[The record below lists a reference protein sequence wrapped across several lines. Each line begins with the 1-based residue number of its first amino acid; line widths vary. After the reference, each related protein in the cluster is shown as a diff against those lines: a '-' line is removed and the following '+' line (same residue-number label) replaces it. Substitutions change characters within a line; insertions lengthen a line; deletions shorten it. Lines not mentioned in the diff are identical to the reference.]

1 MVGQICVVKN
11 EERDF
16 PSGPE
21 VKNSPCNAG
30 DMDSISGP
38 SADEWIKKMWYVH
51 TVEHNYSF
59 LKKKEFLSYA
69 INTIGIDLDGTML
82 SEISSSQKDKYCVI
96 ELI

>member
-1 MVGQICVVKN
+1 
-11 EERDF
+11 
-16 PSGPE
+16 
-21 VKNSPCNAG
+21 
-30 DMDSISGP
+30 
-38 SADEWIKKMWYVH
+38 MWYVH